1 MILMSMPIEILQKE
15 FEEYFK
21 QNYSK
26 LYNCS
31 LDIVE
36 DEEWARDIVGEVFSK
51 AWSQF
56 ESLRKKDVD
65 SYMYISVR
73 NRSIDHVR
81 RTRAM
86 VGYHR
91 IFLDIEREWY
101 EGHSQEREDEIQYMY
116 QVIDELPERQRYIF
130 NRCQIDGKRYAEVGK
145 ELQLSESSIH
155 KYMVKSFAFIRE
167 KFKKR
172 KND

>member
-1 MILMSMPIEILQKE
+1 MSVPLTILQKE
-15 FEEYFK
+15 FGEFFK
-21 QNYSK
+21 KNYSK
-26 LYNCS
+26 LYYCS

-51 AWSQF
+51 AWSQY
-56 ESLRKKDVD
+56 EALREKDFD
-65 SYMYISVR
+65 SYLYISVR

-81 RTRAM
+81 RQQAM
-86 VGYHR
+86 VGYHQ
-91 IFLDIEREWY
+91 IFLDIEQEWY
-101 EGHSQEREDEIQYMY
+101 EEHSQEREEEIQYML
-116 QVIDELPERQRYIF
+116 QVIDELPQRQRYIF

-155 KYMVKSFAFIRE
+155 KYMVKSSAFIRE

-172 KND
+172 KSE